1 MTGLAPTTRRAQ
13 AAAAK
18 RAALLATARE
28 MFNAHPYADVTM
40 RVLARAAGVSTGN
53 LFTYWSDKWGLYVEA
68 VGHPPITPEQGRAL
82 LALAVA
88 GGQGGQ
94 AWQVVNG

>member
-1 MTGLAPTTRRAQ
+1 MTALAPTTRRAR

-18 RAALLATARE
+18 RAALLVTARE

-53 LFTYWSDKWGLYVEA
+53 LFTYWGDKWGLYVEA
-68 VGHPPITPEQGRAL
+68 IGHAPITPEQGRRL

-88 GGQGGQ
+88 GGLGDQ
-94 AWQVVNG
+94 AWGVVNG

>member
-1 MTGLAPTTRRAQ
+1 MTALAPTTRRAR

-18 RAALLATARE
+18 RAALLNTARE
-28 MFNAHPYADVTM
+28 LFNTYPYADVTM
-40 RVLARAAGVSTGN
+40 RVLARAAGCSTGN